1 VPSRSYV
8 EKAKARIDEYIAQAK
23 EYLDVRD
30 QRREAAIK
38 LSRDIIKIS
47 GWIITDIH
55 KGDLDSAV
63 EKAEDM
69 KRIVDEFLEIVRPFP
84 ELFYSGMANNALSEY
99 AEAMIFLAIVREEEL
114 PGPDDL
120 GITPVPYLQGL
131 GDVVGE
137 LRRLVLENVRL
148 GNFEEA
154 WTLFELMEKIY
165 LSLRTLDYPD
175 AIAPGLRHKADV
187 ARRLTDDTKAFLVDL
202 SSRYRL
208 ASLLEKA
215 VEKPPSI

>member
-8 EKAKARIDEYIAQAK
+8 EKAKNRIDEYIARAK

-55 KGDLDSAV
+55 KGDLESAAR
-63 EKAEDM
+63 KAEDM
-69 KRIVDEFLEIVRPFP
+69 KRIVDEFLEIVKPFP

-99 AEAMIFLAIVREEEL
+99 AEAMIFLAIVREEDL
-114 PGPDDL
+114 PGPEDL

>member
-1 VPSRSYV
+1 VPSRTYV

-55 KGDLDSAV
+55 KGDLDAAV
-63 EKAEDM
+63 EKAENM

-99 AEAMIFLAIVREEEL
+99 AEAMIFLAIVREEDL

-202 SSRYRL
+202 SSRYKL